1 MRPGWLVWQEG
12 TRLIDICLLGN
23 GGMMPLP
30 GRPLS
35 SCLLRVNSETILWD
49 CGEGTQ
55 VSWRS
60 SGWAFRPTST
70 ILLSH
75 LHADHI
81 AGLPGILFQIAHSG
95 RTEPV
100 TIYGPPRTH
109 EIVNHLFS
117 IVGRVPFELGVG
129 ELSGGEE
136 IDLPGG
142 LRAAVLPVQHRS
154 PCLAWRLDLTRA
166 PRFDPERARALGVPV
181 AAWSR
186 LQAGEPVDGVEPSQ
200 VLGPPRRGLRVSLV
214 TDTALF
220 DDLAGFVADS
230 DLLVCEAMYAR
241 DEDADRADERGHMTA
256 RQAGRL
262 ARDAR
267 VRSLWLT
274 HFSPA
279 VEDLAELAASAR
291 SEYPDAVV
299 GAPGLATTLRFVD

>member
-1 MRPGWLVWQEG
+1 
-12 TRLIDICLLGN
+12 
-23 GGMMPLP
+23 MMPLP

-35 SCLLRVNSETILWD
+35 ACLLRVNGETILWD

-55 VSWRS
+55 VNWRA
-60 SGWAFRPTST
+60 SGWPFRATSA

-75 LHADHI
+75 LHADHV
-81 AGLPGILFQIAHSG
+81 AGLPGILFQIAHAG

-109 EIVNHLFS
+109 DVVSHLFS

-136 IDLPGG
+136 LDLPGG
-142 LRAAVLPVQHRS
+142 FRAAVLPVEHRS
-154 PCLAWRLDLTRA
+154 PCLAWRLDLPRA

-181 AAWSR
+181 ADWSR
-186 LQAGEPVDGVEPSQ
+186 LQAGEPAGGVDPAQ

-214 TDTALF
+214 TDTATV
-220 DDLAGFVADS
+220 DDLAGFVAGS

-241 DEDADRADERGHMTA
+241 DEDAQRARERGHMTA

-262 ARDAR
+262 AAGAG
-267 VRSLWLT
+267 VRALWLT

-279 VEDLAELAASAR
+279 VEDLAELAVAAR
-291 SEYPDAVV
+291 AEYPDAVV
-299 GAPGLATTLRFVD
+299 GEPGLTTSLRFVD

>member
-1 MRPGWLVWQEG
+1 
-12 TRLIDICLLGN
+12 
-23 GGMMPLP
+23 MMPLP

-35 SCLLRVNSETILWD
+35 AGLLRVNGETILWD

-55 VSWRS
+55 VSWRA

-75 LHADHI
+75 LHADHV
-81 AGLPGILFQIAHSG
+81 AGLPGILFQIAHAG

-109 EIVNHLFS
+109 EVVSHLFS

-129 ELSGGEE
+129 ELTGSEE

-142 LRAAVLPVQHRS
+142 LRASVLPVQHRA
-154 PCLAWRLDLTRA
+154 PCLAWRLDLPRA

-186 LQAGEPVDGVEPSQ
+186 LQAGEAVGGVEPSQ

-214 TDTALF
+214 TDTSIV
-220 DDLAGFVADS
+220 DDLTGFVAGS
-230 DLLVCEAMYAR
+230 DLLICEAMYAR
-241 DEDADRADERGHMTA
+241 DEDAGRARERGHMTA

-262 ARDAR
+262 AMTAGAR
-267 VRSLWLT
+267 ALWLT

-279 VEDLAELAASAR
+279 VEDLADIAVAARA
-291 SEYPDAVV
+291 EYPDAIV
-299 GAPGLATTLRFVD
+299 GAPGLTTSLRFVD